1 MVLKVLLVCMCMH
14 AQARIVAPEV
24 VEYFPEG
31 HSMHSVAPDVSEYWP
46 GSHALQEYASA
57 PEAPGTQAQL
67 SDDVLPDGEVESGG
81 HASQNAD
88 IEMKPA
94 TQRCRPG
101 GGVSCWHGS
110 SFQAQYLYVQRCM
123 HCCSINL
130 YRGT

>member
-14 AQARIVAPEV
+14 AQARIVAPEVVEYFPEGHSMHSVAVVAPEV

-94 TQRCRPG
+94 TQR
-101 GGVSCWHGS
+101 
-110 SFQAQYLYVQRCM
+110 
-123 HCCSINL
+123 
-130 YRGT
+130 